1 MKEKFPEETNKM
13 DEWLS
18 QIVDGVEPNAQF
30 TAELEQSLINAHHET
45 SSSARF
51 HFTRKQTIAT
61 LAWAVSLIA
70 FALFMSWTIRLVAPT
85 PTEIPA
91 SNQTS
96 APPST
101 DAPNNNNETQ
111 VTPAPQGGYDWRG
124 TKLYLNAPLPDSPSQ
139 ANIYQLKENAP
150 ATAEQA
156 QALAQQ
162 FGIQGE
168 VYASQNLGTGS
179 TELFI
184 TDGKQSL
191 FVNTS
196 QFFVYTADMAKA
208 VNFRGRSDH
217 PNAEA
222 VINEFLA
229 SRGFDF
235 PHRISKGDL
244 FGGYQVEPL
253 SPDGF
258 PMRYDFFSPS
268 PMQVTLDENG
278 QVLQV
283 QADLM
288 SYETVGAQP
297 YGIISAE
304 EAFQK
309 MRDDSVPV
317 GKIEGG
323 ISAIFEA
330 KQWIREYPTNETIAI
345 YGYSSSYP
353 ALDPSQPAFNQID
366 GFTVT
371 GNTGGMDALE
381 RNTFV
386 EATGQF
392 VVENG
397 VKKFNVESWQIAKDI
412 QDGLTGTLTS
422 ENGQVVLLTDG
433 GERLTIEPELPA
445 DVPLPFENAFVVGVR
460 KEDKYIW
467 TLIDDRMSVA
477 MGGGG
482 GGGPGF
488 YELNLSGTPVPF
500 PPASPTP
507 GFGDGNYTVQAG
519 DTFASIA
526 DAHGITT
533 DELMQANGMTDTLIF
548 VGQQLIIPTQPISN
562 ETLPPIEYTVKANDT
577 CGSIASHF
585 SVSVQSI
592 IDLNNLS
599 SDCFISIG
607 TTLLLQNNGQS
618 QNPDIGRRFENQRG
632 LINVSIVRK
641 LNGSLVNEYTF
652 ATNADG
658 ESYYLRLTGDNLEG
672 LAQAHNRPV
681 NLWATIESRDELGIY
696 TARVDRYEIPYP
708 DLQFQILRG
717 KQQNVVL
724 EGQSATLFTTNDG
737 VRYVQIMQ
745 DGTLFNPIPS
755 NDENDEVLL
764 EALIIPDESFGGY
777 PSVRVFNSMLAI
789 SPKDG
794 KPEELPITADQPY
807 TYDESPAS
815 SESYVP
821 PALTIEKVELIYY
834 VTNPHMQTDRLDGS
848 PLYIQPAWRFY
859 GHYENGDVFEV
870 IVQALKQE
878 FLLPDPA
885 PYVQGG

>member
-30 TAELEQSLINAHHET
+30 TAELEQSLMKAHHET

-85 PTEIPA
+85 PTEAPA

-297 YGIISAE
+297 YGIISAD

-482 GGGPGF
+482 GGGLGF
-488 YELNLSGTPVPF
+488 YQLNLSGTPVPF
-500 PPASPTP
+500 PSASPTP

-526 DAHGITT
+526 DAHGITI
-533 DELMQANGMTDTLIF
+533 DELMQANGMTDTPIF
-548 VGQQLIIPTQPISN
+548 VGQQLIIPGGGGQTQ
-562 ETLPPIEYTVKANDT
+562 
-577 CGSIASHF
+577 
-585 SVSVQSI
+585 
-592 IDLNNLS
+592 
-599 SDCFISIG
+599 
-607 TTLLLQNNGQS
+607 